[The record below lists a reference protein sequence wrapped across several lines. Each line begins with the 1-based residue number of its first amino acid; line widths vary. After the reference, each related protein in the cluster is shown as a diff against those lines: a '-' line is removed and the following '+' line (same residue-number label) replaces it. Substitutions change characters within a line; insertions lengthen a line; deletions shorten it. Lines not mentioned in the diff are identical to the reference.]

1 MMRSQTMQM
10 EAPSSPTLKPASS
23 SQVRTK
29 FLSVIGIEASASAAE
44 HAATPPKARHMSKE
58 WVHPR
63 QQQANRFEETL
74 KYNPEEDVLYS
85 SKQDEM
91 DTSTDEK
98 PKKRISFDTKV
109 KVVPIPMRDE
119 YSNRVRSRLWSNAVE
134 IHQNATRNSIEFA
147 AEG

>member
-1 MMRSQTMQM
+1 MRSQTQM

-23 SQVRTK
+23 QQVRTK
-29 FLSVIGIEASASAAE
+29 FLSVIGIESAAE
-44 HAATPPKARHMSKE
+44 HSATPPKARHMSKE
-58 WVHPR
+58 WIHPR
-63 QQQANRFEETL
+63 QEQAARFEENL
-74 KYNPEEDVLYS
+74 KYNPEDDALYS
-85 SKQDEM
+85 PKRKNM

-98 PKKRISFDTKV
+98 PKKRISFDTTV
-109 KVVPIPMRDE
+109 KVLPIPMRDE